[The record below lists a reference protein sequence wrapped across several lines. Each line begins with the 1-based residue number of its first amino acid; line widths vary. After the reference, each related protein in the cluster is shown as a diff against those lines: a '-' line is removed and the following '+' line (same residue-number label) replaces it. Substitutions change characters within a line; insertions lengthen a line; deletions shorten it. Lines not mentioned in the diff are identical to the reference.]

1 MAGIQQN
8 EQKRLIFIVIS
19 RVGTKMREKGNREKK
34 NMGMDKSKENTLI
47 YIHMYI
53 YTHSRTYKH
62 I

>member
-1 MAGIQQN
+1 MAGIAQDG
-8 EQKRLIFIVIS
+8 QKNLIFIVVPQV
-19 RVGTKMREKGNREKK
+19 RTKMREKGKCEK
-34 NMGMDKSKENTLI
+34 NNIGMDKSKENTLI